1 MPSSYAVGPHF
12 ESFIQSLLESG
23 RFANAS
29 EVVRAGLRLLEES
42 EVDLK
47 RRKLEL
53 WAEIE
58 KGWDDVRK
66 GDVTPTEV
74 AFAEIF
80 KRLEEM
86 QAGRSGVE

>member
-1 MPSSYAVGPHF
+1 MPSSYAIGPHF
-12 ESFIQSLLESG
+12 ESFVQSLLESG

-42 EVDLK
+42 ELDLK

-58 KGWDDVRK
+58 KGWDDVRN
-66 GDVTPTEV
+66 GSVTPAED
-74 AFAEIF
+74 AFDEIF
-80 KRLEEM
+80 NRLERM
-86 QAGRSGVE
+86 QTRRGAAE